1 MTRTMRATIVAAALL
16 GSAAVV
22 QPAPAQ
28 AFKPDPVDET
38 AARREGALTWYTST
52 PVAAAQHIAK
62 TFEQKYGIKVELLRT
77 GGQNVIRRFQQE
89 ADAGRIA
96 VDVITM
102 SDMSAANAMT
112 KKGLFVPFKP
122 AGYDKVIPAAKHP
135 DGYYIGQRLTLVGM
149 LVRTD
154 KVAAADYPKVWTDL
168 LAPKYK
174 NMQVM
179 ADPSF
184 TAIQLVVV
192 AMLSKRYGWQ
202 FYEKLRANNAMI
214 VQGHEQIYDMV
225 KRGERLI
232 AAEAS
237 DPRIYTG
244 GVMPPNMI
252 NIIPASNAIQVPS
265 PTAIIKGSPH
275 PNAAKLFAQYNLQA
289 DIQHKFTEEGHHSP
303 RIDVAPPP
311 GLPPLTALELDP
323 IDYDFIEANTRQ
335 LKTKFAEIF
344 Q

>member
-1 MTRTMRATIVAAALL
+1 MTARVRRFAGAVAI
-16 GSAAVV
+16 AAVLV
-22 QPAPAQ
+22 APALAQ
-28 AFKPDPVDET
+28 EFKPDPVDEA

-112 KKGLFVPFKP
+112 KKGLYVPFKP
-122 AGYDKVIPAAKHP
+122 VGYDKVIPDAKHK
-135 DGYYIGQRLTLVGM
+135 DGYYIAQRLNLVGM

-154 KVAAADYPKVWTDL
+154 KVAAADYPKTWQDL

-192 AMLSKRYGWQ
+192 AMLSKRFGWQ
-202 FYEKLRANNAMI
+202 FYEGLRRNNVMI
-214 VQGHEQIYDMV
+214 VQGHEQIFDMV
-225 KRGERLI
+225 KRGERLV

-244 GVMPPNMI
+244 GTMPPNMI
-252 NIIPASNAIQVPS
+252 NIIPAANAIQVPS
-265 PTAIIKGSPH
+265 PSAIIKGSPH
-275 PNAAKLFAQYNLQA
+275 PNAAKLFAQYNLQP

-311 GLPPLTALELDP
+311 GLPPLAQLELDP
-323 IDYDFIEANTRQ
+323 IDYDYIEANTRAI
-335 LKTKFAEIF
+335 KTKFAEIF